1 MIKKTLVLSYWL
13 LATFLTFAGDRVPLW
28 PEGKM
33 PDYQAHQIAA
43 STIEAKVPGFKAAE
57 YAMAHLDWYEA
68 PAAKNGGCMLL
79 IPGGGYQ
86 SCIDD
91 VWIDLAAKKVH

>member
-13 LATFLTFAGDRVPLW
+13 LAAVLTYAGDRVGLW
-28 PEGKM
+28 PAGKM
-33 PDYQAHQIAA
+33 PDYQTQQIAA
-43 STIEAKVPGFKAAE
+43 TTKEAKAPGFKAGQH
-57 YAMAHLDWYEA
+57 AMAYLDWYEP

-86 SCIDD
+86 GCGDEA
-91 VWIDLAAKKVH
+91 WIDLAAK